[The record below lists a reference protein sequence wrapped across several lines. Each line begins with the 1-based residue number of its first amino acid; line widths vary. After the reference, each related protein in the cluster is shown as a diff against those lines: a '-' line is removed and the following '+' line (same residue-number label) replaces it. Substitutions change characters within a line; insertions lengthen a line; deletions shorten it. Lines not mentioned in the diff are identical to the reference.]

1 MKLNSLLATPLRLA
15 LSSLLTLAVCGPGLR
30 AADGN
35 PPDKLTY
42 QGYLVDAAGNELG
55 TTAPKNYDVVFRIY
69 NHETA
74 TGTGYRL
81 WTELQTV
88 TVDQG
93 YFSVVLGEGGAY
105 GTEAHPA
112 LSTLFT
118 NQVDAS
124 DRFIEMTVR
133 SIGAGGADSTIVPRL
148 RLLTSPYAML
158 ARTAVN
164 ARYLANA
171 SAGQIVS
178 VTGTNVGIN
187 KAAPTSALDVNGT
200 VTATAL
206 IVSGGVNL
214 SGAVAAT
221 TVTATTVNGTAVNGT
236 TITASGGFVGNG
248 TIPLG
253 GIIMW
258 SGTTPPAG
266 WSLCNGTSVNGV
278 QTPDL
283 RGRFILSSGTGAGL
297 TGRSLGATG
306 GEENHK
312 LTTAEIPAH
321 AHSATDSGHSHGIND
336 PGHGHNF
343 AAHADDSGGWHG
355 GYIQLTD
362 RGGFLGADEIKKN
375 FTGISINSDTA
386 KITLGNT
393 GGDSAHNTM
402 PPYYVLA
409 FIMRTQ

>member
-1 MKLNSLLATPLRLA
+1 MKLNSILATPLRFA
-15 LSSLLTLAVCGPGLR
+15 FSSLLALAVCGPGLH
-30 AADGN
+30 AADGK
-35 PPDKLTY
+35 PPDKLAY
-42 QGYLVDAAGNELG
+42 QGYLVDAAGSELG
-55 TTAPKNYDVVFRIY
+55 TAAPKNYDVVFRIY

-74 TGTGYRL
+74 TGAGYRL

-93 YFSVVLGEGGAY
+93 YFSVLLGEGGAY
-105 GTEAHPA
+105 GTEARPA

-133 SIGAGGADSTIVPRL
+133 GIGAGGADSTIVPRL

-158 ARTAVN
+158 AKTAVN
-164 ARYLANA
+164 AKYLAN
-171 SAGQIVS
+171 SGGGQIVS

-187 KAAPTSALDVNGT
+187 KDSPTSALDVNGT

-206 IVSGGVNL
+206 NISGGVNL
-214 SGAVAAT
+214 SGAVTAT

-258 SGTTPPAG
+258 SGSTPPTG
-266 WSLCNGTSVNGV
+266 WALCNGTSVNGV

-283 RGRFILSSGTGAGL
+283 RGRFILSSGTGTGL
-297 TGRSLGATG
+297 TARTIAQTG
-306 GEENHK
+306 GEESHT
-312 LTTAEIPAH
+312 LTTSEIPAH
-321 AHSATDSGHSHGIND
+321 AHIATDSGHTHGITD
-336 PGHGHNF
+336 PGHGHSF
-343 AAHADDSGGWHG
+343 KAHASDGGGFNG
-355 GYIQLTD
+355 GSFQLTD
-362 RGGFLGADEIKKN
+362 RDN
-375 FTGISINSDTA
+375 FWGSAELKANTTGISINSDKA

-393 GGDSAHNTM
+393 GGSSAHNTL